1 MKNMSLEQEEVI
13 RPLANFPPSIWDD
26 QFLIYEKQ
34 EDESGVEQ
42 TIEDLKKEVRKDLK
56 VGLNTPKE
64 HTNLLKLID
73 SIQRLGIAY
82 YFEVEIENALQYI
95 YDTYGN
101 KWNGGSSSL
110 WFRLLRQQ
118 GFYVSSDIF
127 NSYKD
132 ENGAFKESLVKD
144 VQGMLELYE
153 ATYMRV
159 EGEGVL
165 DDALVFTRSRLQD
178 IAKDTLVTNSTLS
191 TQIEEALKQPLRKR
205 LPRVE
210 ALRYIPFYQQQDSH
224 NESLLKL
231 AKLGF
236 NLLQSLHKKELS
248 EVTMWWKYFD
258 APNNLFYARDR
269 IVECY
274 FWAQGVCCEPQYSR
288 ARIFLTKLNMMLTVI
303 NDTYDAY
310 GTYDELKIFNEAIQ
324 RWSITC
330 IDMLPGYMKLL
341 YQGLMD
347 MYTQMEDSIRNE
359 GKEDLFNFAKQ
370 LAKSFIGGY
379 MMEAK
384 WVNKGYKLT
393 IEEHASIA
401 FSSGGGDVLVASCF
415 LGMGDVVTDE
425 AIKWALTNPPLF
437 KDASIIGRLINDI
450 AGHKEY
456 GVTEEHAYECL
467 HKQIEDVWKDINRE
481 ALMTKNVP
489 MHMIMIAVN
498 LVRMW
503 EALYENDKDN
513 FTFAE
518 GLKDQIKSLFIDA
531 MSI

>member
-1 MKNMSLEQEEVI
+1 MSLEPEEVV
-13 RPLANFPPSIWDD
+13 RPLANYSPSIWDD
-26 QFLIYEKQ
+26 QFLIYDEQ
-34 EDESGVEQ
+34 EDESGIEQ
-42 TIEDLKKEVRKDLK
+42 TIEDLKKDVRKHLTVSLD
-56 VGLNTPKE
+56 TPKE

-82 YFEVEIENALQYI
+82 YFEVETENALQCI

-101 KWNGGSSSL
+101 KWNGGSSAL

-118 GFYVSSDIF
+118 GFYVSSD
-127 NSYKD
+127 
-132 ENGAFKESLVKD
+132 ENGAFKESLVND

-165 DDALVFTRSRLQD
+165 DDALIFTRSRLHD
-178 IAKDTLVTNSTLS
+178 IAKDTLVSNSTLS
-191 TQIEEALKQPLRKR
+191 TQIEKALKQPLRKR
-205 LPRVE
+205 LPRIE

-236 NLLQSLHKKELS
+236 NMLQSLHKKELS

-258 APNNLFYARDR
+258 APNNLPYARDR
-269 IVECY
+269 LVESY

-288 ARIFLTKLNMMLTVI
+288 ARIFLTKVIIMLTVI
-303 NDTYDAY
+303 DDTYDAY

-347 MYTQMEDSIRNE
+347 MYTQMEDSITNE

-370 LAKSFIGGY
+370 LAKNIIGGY

-384 WVNKGYKLT
+384 WVNEGYKLT

-415 LGMGDVVTDE
+415 LGM
-425 AIKWALTNPPLF
+425 
-437 KDASIIGRLINDI
+437 DASKIGRLLNDM
-450 AGHKEY
+450 AGHKKEQERKHFPSSVESHIKEY
-456 GVTEEHAYECL
+456 GVTEEHAYEFL
-467 HKQIEDVWKDINRE
+467 HKQIEEVWKDIDRE
-481 ALMTKNVP
+481 ALITKNVP
-489 MHMIMIAVN
+489 MHMIMIAIN
-498 LVRMW
+498 LVQTL

-513 FTFAE
+513 FTYAE
-518 GLKDQIKSLFIDA
+518 GLKDQIKTLFVDA
-531 MSI
+531 MNI

>member
-34 EDESGVEQ
+34 EDESGVKQ
-42 TIEDLKKEVRKDLK
+42 AIEDLKIEVRKDLK
-56 VGLNTPKE
+56 AGLNAPKE

-95 YDTYGN
+95 YDTYGT

-178 IAKDTLVTNSTLS
+178 IAKDTLVSNATLS

-210 ALRYIPFYQQQDSH
+210 VLP
-224 NESLLKL
+224 
-231 AKLGF
+231 
-236 NLLQSLHKKELS
+236 LQ
-248 EVTMWWKYFD
+248 
-258 APNNLFYARDR
+258 
-269 IVECY
+269 
-274 FWAQGVCCEPQYSR
+274 
-288 ARIFLTKLNMMLTVI
+288 
-303 NDTYDAY
+303 
-310 GTYDELKIFNEAIQ
+310 
-324 RWSITC
+324 
-330 IDMLPGYMKLL
+330 
-341 YQGLMD
+341 
-347 MYTQMEDSIRNE
+347 
-359 GKEDLFNFAKQ
+359 
-370 LAKSFIGGY
+370 
-379 MMEAK
+379 
-384 WVNKGYKLT
+384 
-393 IEEHASIA
+393 
-401 FSSGGGDVLVASCF
+401 
-415 LGMGDVVTDE
+415 
-425 AIKWALTNPPLF
+425 
-437 KDASIIGRLINDI
+437 
-450 AGHKEY
+450 
-456 GVTEEHAYECL
+456 
-467 HKQIEDVWKDINRE
+467 
-481 ALMTKNVP
+481 
-489 MHMIMIAVN
+489 
-498 LVRMW
+498 
-503 EALYENDKDN
+503 
-513 FTFAE
+513 
-518 GLKDQIKSLFIDA
+518 
-531 MSI
+531 

>member
-1 MKNMSLEQEEVI
+1 MSLEQEEVI

-26 QFLIYEKQ
+26 QFLIYEKH

-42 TIEDLKKEVRKDLK
+42 MIEDLKTEVRKDLK
-56 VGLNTPKE
+56 AGLNAPKE

-95 YDTYGN
+95 YDTYGT

-118 GFYVSSDIF
+118 GFCVSSDFF
-127 NSYKD
+127 NNYKD
-132 ENGAFKESLVKD
+132 ENGAFKESLVND

-153 ATYMRV
+153 ATYMRM

-178 IAKDTLVTNSTLS
+178 IAKDALVSNATLS

-205 LPRVE
+205 LPRTE
-210 ALRYIPFYQQQDSH
+210 ALRYIPIYQKQDSH

-248 EVTMWWKYFD
+248 EVTMWWKCFD
-258 APNNLFYARDR
+258 APNNLHYARDR
-269 IVECY
+269 LVESY
-274 FWAQGVCCEPQYSR
+274 FWAQGVCCEPQYSH
-288 ARIFLTKLNMMLTVI
+288 ARIFLTKLIMMLTVI
-303 NDTYDAY
+303 DDTYDAY
-310 GTYDELKIFNEAIQ
+310 
-324 RWSITC
+324 
-330 IDMLPGYMKLL
+330 GYMKLL

-384 WVNKGYKLT
+384 WDIAKDTLVSNATLSTQIEEALKQPLRKRLPRTEALRYIPFYQKQDSHNESLLKLAKLGFNLLQSLHKKELSEVYHVHAYKPPPFNISKLT
-393 IEEHASIA
+393 
-401 FSSGGGDVLVASCF
+401 
-415 LGMGDVVTDE
+415 
-425 AIKWALTNPPLF
+425 
-437 KDASIIGRLINDI
+437 
-450 AGHKEY
+450 
-456 GVTEEHAYECL
+456 
-467 HKQIEDVWKDINRE
+467 
-481 ALMTKNVP
+481 
-489 MHMIMIAVN
+489 
-498 LVRMW
+498 
-503 EALYENDKDN
+503 
-513 FTFAE
+513 
-518 GLKDQIKSLFIDA
+518 
-531 MSI
+531 